1 MLRFDGQLVR
11 LRDRFD
17 ALKAMSKSYP
27 TLRMYVAALML
38 LLPLYSSA
46 QPMEPTPAQAE
57 KTDKESPWLLTPLV
71 SSEPKLGATLGGLGA
86 YLKRFDPGS
95 TQSMMGLYGTYSDT
109 ESWVLAA
116 FGDIYLQDNKH
127 KIVVGAVSGR
137 INNEYDDFLGIGLP
151 ARTTDDLGAYF
162 LRYSYQIRPN
172 WYLGGQAISSNYAIG
187 ADGLMGSFLELIGL
201 TGFDSVG
208 VGAVAE
214 YDTRDRQRDPSSGN
228 KFVANN
234 IAYRESL
241 GGDES
246 FDVVSAEY
254 QHYFQPLERMVLA
267 MQVKGR
273 WTDDAPLGG
282 YSSASLRGY
291 VVGNYIAP
299 NWSHVDF
306 DARYMV
312 GSRWGVVGFAGVG
325 CLYGGNSSCRYSDDI
340 YPSVGAG
347 FMYKLKQEA
356 GIVIRAEAAFGKD
369 DNKGFYLRLGHPF

>member
-1 MLRFDGQLVR
+1 MP
-11 LRDRFD
+11 
-17 ALKAMSKSYP
+17 S
-27 TLRMYVAALML
+27 TLRILPVCAVL
-38 LLPLYSSA
+38 LLTLLPVVGTA
-46 QPMEPTPAQAE
+46 QPINTTEEHGDAG
-57 KTDKESPWLLTPLV
+57 DKESPWLLTPLV

-116 FGDIYLQDNKH
+116 FADIYLNDNKH
-127 KIVVGAVSGR
+127 KIMAGAVSGE
-137 INNEYDDFLGIGLP
+137 INNDYDDFLGLGLP
-151 ARTTDDLGAYF
+151 ARTTDDLKAYF
-162 LRYSYQIRPN
+162 LRYSYQVRPN

-187 ADGLMGSFLELIGL
+187 ADGALGAFLELIGL

-208 VGAVAE
+208 IGAVAE

-228 KFVANN
+228 KFAANN

-241 GGDES
+241 GGAES
-246 FDVVSAEY
+246 FDVLHAEY
-254 QHYFQPLERMVLA
+254 QHYVQPLERMVLA

-273 WTDDAPLGG
+273 WTKDAPLGG
-282 YSSASLRGY
+282 YSSAGLRGY
-291 VVGNYIAP
+291 VVGNYIAR

-312 GSRWGVVGFAGVG
+312 GRRWGVVGFAGVG
-325 CLYGGNSSCRYSDDI
+325 CLYGGDRSCSYSDDI
-340 YPSVGAG
+340 YPSVGGG

-369 DNKGFYLRLGHPF
+369 DNQGFYLRLGHPF